1 MKTAIYISGIAGT
14 MLLLFRIIGIVMEY
28 PFNNVLLILS
38 LFILFCVFLPLSIAE
53 RQRHNK
59 KIDQIIDSYKKTG
72 KETVPIE
79 KGDLVAKGWGMNNS
93 PFRERKSGLTWG
105 GGNIKGANATRGT
118 RRNFLKR

>member
-1 MKTAIYISGIAGT
+1 MKTTIYISGIAGT

-28 PFNNVLLILS
+28 PFNIVLLILG

-53 RQRHNK
+53 RHRHNK
-59 KIDQIIDSYKKTG
+59 KIDQIIDSYKKAG
-72 KETVPIE
+72 KEAVPLE
-79 KGDLVAKGWGMNNS
+79 KGSLETKGWGMNNS

-105 GGNIKGANATRGT
+105 GGNIKGANAKRET